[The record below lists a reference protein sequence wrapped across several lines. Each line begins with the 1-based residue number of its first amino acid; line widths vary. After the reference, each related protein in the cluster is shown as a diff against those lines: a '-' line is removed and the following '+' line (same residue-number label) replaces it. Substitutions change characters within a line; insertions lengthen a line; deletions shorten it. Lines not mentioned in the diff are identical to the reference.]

1 MAFKFPSI
9 RKRADDPAP
18 FIIKDLPSFNWSD
31 LTDKEEI
38 GRGSFGSVFMARHP
52 AANGDHVVIKKLL
65 GTDEAARRLF
75 VKEAKLLHQLKD
87 KTLSNSKRFA
97 PRRRPSCWNT
107 RVLISRRRLGN
118 SLEDFLHYVDRHDAF
133 DEFPF
138 Q

>member
-52 AANGDHVVIKKLL
+52 AANGDHVVIKKPL
-65 GTDEAARRLF
+65 GTDEAARR
-75 VKEAKLLHQLKD
+75 D
-87 KTLSNSKRFA
+87 RGGSSSRF
-97 PRRRPSCWNT
+97 W
-107 RVLISRRRLGN
+107 VLVI
-118 SLEDFLHYVDRHDAF
+118 
-133 DEFPF
+133 
-138 Q
+138 